1 MMQLADYQSKYLDE
15 LYNKLVNDNHQFIL
29 FTGQKGSGKSVIVE
43 ELANSLMENWQ
54 VFLITGTGV
63 ESPPYYTWYS
73 AANTFS
79 NHRHLQINEIAFGV
93 SFEPIGIPVGLEMGL
108 SLSASE
114 SILSSNEQA
123 IVKSIRKKIGKNEHI
138 LFIADNY
145 SSWDSASQELLT
157 KIIAEKSGILGSKKR
172 IHFILVD
179 LSSNQ
184 INVSV
189 NNEFNEISIN
199 EISLEDIKQVI
210 SQQPYINASELCDLE
225 KIIQFTGFDLRLIN
239 LAVSYQ
245 QGSNEFSDIQTL
257 EDLLER
263 RISDI
268 SKEKHEVCQTLER
281 VSIINSLFSER
292 EAAYLLDKEPIHT
305 ERILDE
311 AAKLQLIRKRH
322 EYDFPNTEIQKYFE
336 AKLDSERK
344 YLHYRFAQYLQ
355 ENYPED
361 YFSRAS
367 HLYLSEKAYSEHN
380 ILEAAYLMT
389 IEIIRRQEITNGA
402 AESILEEKLVEI
414 ISCLPSEIVRIVKLN
429 ISLFI
434 EGNIKIKQC
443 NYMEAISCFSS
454 LQFVYATK
462 VFSIEAM
469 RLLVLS
475 LVQLADDLY
484 EIKQK
489 SDELYDMITDSEL
502 HEDEVW
508 CRAALLLLEVYGDRH
523 ICNERFQILKR
534 GFDIRI
540 RKHMYQSAFRALNY
554 KYASKAALFFNALI
568 AIKLTEESCE
578 YYRDYNSIPNLYFSL
593 CNNAANRIICGEYK
607 EARDR
612 LQECKEIIS
621 SNEDINFPSIYKI
634 ENNDIINDF
643 LLSEGKLFDYQSRR
657 EREELIITAAKEAII
672 RLQQIVGQQGYEVTH
687 VIEFNLL
694 SMLLLIDDRDNA
706 YRMIQE
712 FEKEYS
718 NLDAYYKYYYHNACI
733 SYSLLEGKYDE
744 AANQLNI
751 IEKFNVPL
759 LSSYTKI
766 FNRKNYILHEF
777 IEEKFE
783 GNGFD
788 YNYEFIRRDMH
799 RQDISASFWG
809 RGLLLSDLQFLSF

>member
-1 MMQLADYQSKYLDE
+1 MQLADYQSKYLDE
-15 LYNKLVNDNHQFIL
+15 LYNKLVIDNHQFIL
-29 FTGQKGSGKSVIVE
+29 FTGQKGSGKSVVVE
-43 ELANSLMENWQ
+43 ELANLLMENWQ
-54 VFLITGTGV
+54 VFLISGTGV

-79 NHRHLQINEIAFGV
+79 NHRGFQINEITFGV
-93 SFEPIGIPVGLEMGL
+93 SFEPIGIPVGFEMGL

-114 SILSSNEQA
+114 SVLNSNEQS
-123 IVKSIRKKIGKNEHI
+123 IIKSIRNRIGNNEHI

-145 SSWDSASQELLT
+145 SLWDSASQVLLM
-157 KIIAEKSGILGSKKR
+157 KIIAGKTNILGSKKR

-179 LSSNQ
+179 LSSSH

-189 NNEFNEISIN
+189 NNEFFKISIHD
-199 EISLEDIKQVI
+199 ISLENIKQVI
-210 SQQPYINASELCDLE
+210 SQQPYINALELYDLE

-239 LAVSYQ
+239 LAVSYH
-245 QGSNEFSDIQTL
+245 QGNTESSGIRTL

-268 SKEKHEVCQTLER
+268 SKEQHEVCQTLER
-281 VSIINSLFSER
+281 VSIINSFFSEK
-292 EAAYLLDKEPIHT
+292 EAAYLLDKEPVHT

-311 AAKLQLIRKRH
+311 AANLQLIRKRH
-322 EYDFPNTEIQKYFE
+322 EYDFPNSEIQKYFE
-336 AKLDSERK
+336 ARLDSERK

-355 ENYPED
+355 ESYPED

-389 IEIIRRQEITNGA
+389 IEIVRRQEITNGA
-402 AESILEEKLVEI
+402 AESNLEEKLAEI
-414 ISCLPSEIVRIVKLN
+414 ISCLPSEIVRIVKSN
-429 ISLFI
+429 ISLFLQ
-434 EGNIKIKQC
+434 GNVKMNQC
-443 NYMEAISCFSS
+443 NYVEAILCFSN
-454 LQFVYATK
+454 LQLVYATK
-462 VFSIEAM
+462 VFSIEVT
-469 RLLVLS
+469 RLIVLS

-489 SDELYDMITDSEL
+489 ADELYDMITDSAL

-508 CRAALLLLEVYGDRH
+508 CRAALILLEVYGDRH
-523 ICNERFQILKR
+523 ICDERFQILNK

-554 KYASKAALFFNALI
+554 KHASKAALFFNALI

-578 YYRDYNSIPNLYFSL
+578 YYRAYNSIPNLYFSL

-607 EARDR
+607 EASDR
-612 LQECKEIIS
+612 LQECKDIIS
-621 SNEDINFPSIYKI
+621 SNKDINFPSIYKI

-643 LLSEGKLFDYQSRR
+643 LQSEGILFDYQSRR
-657 EREELIITAAKEAII
+657 MKKELIIIAANEAIN
-672 RLQQIVGQQGYEVTH
+672 RLQQIVGQQGSEVTH

-694 SMLLLIDDRDNA
+694 SILLLIDDRDNA
-706 YRMIQE
+706 YRMIQK
-712 FEKEYS
+712 FEKEYN

-733 SYSLLEGKYDE
+733 SYSLLEGEYDK
-744 AANQLNI
+744 AASQLSI

-759 LSSYTKI
+759 LSKYAKI
-766 FNRKNYILHEF
+766 LNRRNYILHELV
-777 IEEKFE
+777 EEKFE

-788 YNYEFIRRDMH
+788 YNYEFIRRDMR